1 MKLKNITL
9 ATALCIGF
17 AAGAQ
22 TLDLTVGVP
31 AEDLRIF
38 VRPVNEYTQKA
49 TVELSS
55 DGAGHVKGQV
65 TANPDGLYFLYAS
78 GPKAQYSL
86 PVYIPADKSAADFN
100 LTISEFTPATSF
112 TDNSN
117 TALGAYTASQIGKS
131 RVLGNQSSQLTTD
144 QIKNI
149 LLSYTTDADSI
160 IALRAIPAPVADFI
174 RLQAYIAASDAY
186 RLAAYM
192 ASRSNNNSLISFGSA
207 DILPA
212 AASVLDTPMAAS
224 FPTAP
229 QIILGSLP
237 NGTLEERLAALDST
251 YKTAEIKNRV
261 KELLVSSFLDS
272 FDYAN
277 DFESGESRL
286 KAVIEQ
292 YSLPEKYLAA
302 FRGRRATIAGTPFP
316 ASVNLVDRDGNKVD
330 FNSFRGK
337 YVYVDLWA
345 SWCGPCCKE
354 VPYLQ
359 QLEKDFENSDVVFV
373 SISIDSTKAPWLKK
387 MDQLN
392 MHGNQLWNSDG
403 ELPKLLNIRGIPH
416 FIIYDR
422 EGKLLNYDAPRPS
435 SEQTRTLLQSLK

>member
-1 MKLKNITL
+1 
-9 ATALCIGF
+9 
-17 AAGAQ
+17 
-22 TLDLTVGVP
+22 
-31 AEDLRIF
+31 
-38 VRPVNEYTQKA
+38 
-49 TVELSS
+49 
-55 DGAGHVKGQV
+55 
-65 TANPDGLYFLYAS
+65 
-78 GPKAQYSL
+78 
-86 PVYIPADKSAADFN
+86 
-100 LTISEFTPATSF
+100 
-112 TDNSN
+112 
-117 TALGAYTASQIGKS
+117 
-131 RVLGNQSSQLTTD
+131 TD

-160 IALRAIPAPVADFI
+160 IALRAIPAPEADFI

-229 QIILGSLP
+229 QIILGNLP
-237 NGTLEERLAALDST
+237 KGTLEERLAALDSS

-261 KELLVSSFLDS
+261 KELLVSAFLDS

-292 YSLPEKYLAA
+292 YSLPETYLAA

-330 FNSFRGK
+330 FSSFRGK